1 MNASKSDFV
10 LGSLNSLDNV
20 NGTQL
25 VESESIL
32 DIIIDTF
39 KFNLYVQQIKPKLDT
54 KKIIFS
60 TDKNLFVSSK
70 LANKFKEKS
79 IEYKSYTIK
88 KRS

>member
-54 KKIIFS
+54 KKRILQQI
-60 TDKNLFVSSK
+60 KP
-70 LANKFKEKS
+70 
-79 IEYKSYTIK
+79 IK
-88 KRS
+88 KLIKDS

>member
-25 VESESIL
+25 VESDSIL

-39 KFNLYVQQIKPKLDT
+39 KFTLYVQQIKPKLDT
-54 KKIIFS
+54 KKRI
-60 TDKNLFVSSK
+60 LFDGQ
-70 LANKFKEKS
+70 KS
-79 IEYKSYTIK
+79 FCFIEACK
-88 KRS
+88 KIQRKVN

>member
-54 KKIIFS
+54 KKRI
-60 TDKNLFVSSK
+60 LFD
-70 LANKFKEKS
+70 
-79 IEYKSYTIK
+79 
-88 KRS
+88 

>member
-25 VESESIL
+25 VESDSIL

-39 KFNLYVQQIKPKLDT
+39 KFTLYAQQIKPKLDT
-54 KKIIFS
+54 KKRI
-60 TDKNLFVSSK
+60 LFD
-70 LANKFKEKS
+70 
-79 IEYKSYTIK
+79 
-88 KRS
+88 

>member
-25 VESESIL
+25 VESDSIL

-54 KKIIFS
+54 KKIIFF
-60 TDKNLFVSSK
+60 D
-70 LANKFKEKS
+70 
-79 IEYKSYTIK
+79 
-88 KRS
+88 